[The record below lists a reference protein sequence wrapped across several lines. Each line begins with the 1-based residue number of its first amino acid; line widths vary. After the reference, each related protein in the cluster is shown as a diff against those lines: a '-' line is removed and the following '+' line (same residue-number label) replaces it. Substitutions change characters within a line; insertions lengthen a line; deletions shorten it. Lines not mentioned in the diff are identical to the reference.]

1 MGHVSAETRRHPI
14 IETELALS
22 CAICNE
28 RKEKRFCPAVH
39 GRICPV
45 CCGTEREV
53 TLDCPS
59 ECPWLQQAR
68 KNENAEH
75 LREFDREALMPEV
88 DVPEQFLYQHEP
100 LLGGLSFAIAK
111 AARADRGVYD
121 RDVIQALT
129 SVAKTYETLVNSGLV
144 FEQKT
149 TDLGQQAIAAE
160 LQKMVEEYRALE
172 TKQLG
177 YSRLRDTDVLK
188 AFVFLLRLALGRTS
202 GRPKS
207 RAFLDFLYAQFP
219 EKSPVASAGESRIIV
234 P

>member
-1 MGHVSAETRRHPI
+1 
-14 IETELALS
+14 LS
-22 CAICNE
+22 CAICDQ

-39 GRICPV
+39 GKICPV

-75 LREFDREALMPEV
+75 LRELDRAALMPEV
-88 DVPEQFLYQHEP
+88 DVPEQFLYQQEP

-111 AARADRGVYD
+111 AARADRSVFD
-121 RDVIQALT
+121 RDIIQALT
-129 SVAKTYETLVNSGLV
+129 SVAKRYETLVSSGLIV
-144 FEQKT
+144 EQNT
-149 TDLGQQAIAAE
+149 TDLVQQAIAGE
-160 LQKMVEEYRALE
+160 LEKMVGEYRGLE

-177 YSRLRDTDVLK
+177 YSRLRDSDVLK

-219 EKSPVASAGESRIIV
+219 EKSPVAAASDSRIIV